1 MDRDMAGITPREG
14 MTIVG
19 SDGETVGEI
28 DAVESTYVIVQKGL
42 FPQDYY
48 IPLRDIASQDE
59 DGTLHLAIPADEAL
73 ERGFGNPAVAFSTE
87 DTGTSSTVTHPD
99 DVSASTK
106 GDLPEAEVHAES
118 VEAHVDDPA
127 VPEAEPVEAS
137 VEYDTIPETEP
148 VGADAGMEP
157 ESAYG
162 TDPALARDEVR
173 DDMHRTVTLSEEE
186 LEVSTR
192 PVEKGIVRV
201 EKKVVEERQAIE
213 VPLVEDEVQV
223 TRRRVD
229 REITDQDHA
238 FEEGTIEIPLR
249 GQGVEIEKRASVFEE
264 VQIDK
269 SVHEHVEQVTE
280 TVRHERA
287 RVEGDGVEEVSGDT
301 DARLDRDDTTTT

>member
-19 SDGETVGEI
+19 SDGETVGDI
-28 DAVESTYVIVQKGL
+28 DVVESTYVIVQKGL

-59 DGTLHLAIPADEAL
+59 EGTLHLSIPADEAL
-73 ERGFGNPAVAFSTE
+73 ERGLGNPAVAFSTE
-87 DTGTSSTVTHPD
+87 DMGTGSTVTHPD
-99 DVSASTK
+99 EVPLTTA
-106 GDLPEAEVHAES
+106 GDLPEAEAQAEP
-118 VEAHVDDPA
+118 VEARVDDPA
-127 VPEAEPVEAS
+127 VVEAEPVES
-137 VEYDTIPETEP
+137 TIQDDTMPETEP
-148 VGADAGMEP
+148 VEADAGMEP
-157 ESAYG
+157 EPAYE

-173 DDMHRTVTLSEEE
+173 DDMHRTVTLLEEE

-192 PVEKGIVRV
+192 PVEKGVVRL
-201 EKKVVEERQAIE
+201 EKKVGEERQTLE
-213 VPLVEDEVQV
+213 VPLVEDEVRV

-249 GQGVEIEKRASVFEE
+249 GQGVELEKRASVFEE

-287 RVEGDGVEEVSGDT
+287 RVEGEGVEEVSGDT
-301 DARLDRDDTTTT
+301 NARPDRDDMATT

>member
-1 MDRDMAGITPREG
+1 MDRDMPGITPREG

-28 DAVESTYVIVQKGL
+28 DVVESTYVIVQKGL

-48 IPLRDIASQDE
+48 IPLSDIASQDE
-59 DGTLHLAIPADEAL
+59 DGTLHLAIPAEQAL
-73 ERGFGNPAVAFSTE
+73 ERGLGNPAVAFSTE
-87 DTGTSSTVTHPD
+87 DMDTGTAVTHPD
-99 DVSASTK
+99 EVPASTA
-106 GDLPEAEVHAES
+106 GDLPKAEAQAEP
-118 VEAHVDDPA
+118 VEARVDAAA

-148 VGADAGMEP
+148 VEADAGMEP
-157 ESAYG
+157 EPAYE

-192 PVEKGIVRV
+192 PVEKGVVRV
-201 EKKVVEERQAIE
+201 EKKVVEERQTIE
-213 VPLVEDEVQV
+213 VPLVEDEVRV

-249 GQGVEIEKRASVFEE
+249 GQGVEIEKQASVFEE

-269 SVHEHVEQVTE
+269 SVHEHVEQVAE

-287 RVEGDGVEEVSGDT
+287 RIEGDGVEEVSD
-301 DARLDRDDTTTT
+301 DSDVRLDRNDSAST